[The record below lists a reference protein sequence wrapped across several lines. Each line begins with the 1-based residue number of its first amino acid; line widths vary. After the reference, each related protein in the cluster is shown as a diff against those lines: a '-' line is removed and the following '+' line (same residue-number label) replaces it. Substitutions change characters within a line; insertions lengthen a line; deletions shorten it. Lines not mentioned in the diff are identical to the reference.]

1 MTFSLPLEPS
11 VLHPRLS
18 ASSLPRLT
26 CHLLRNLPSSIPF
39 LFNYLQNVPQ
49 LLCFE
54 NDPSF
59 MGGVY
64 AGRVPPSSKFV
75 QFKSARVS
83 ACLRSI
89 PFLFTFLRTLLR
101 FFALRENATL
111 FFLSASALFAKK
123 HAGVEVPLLR
133 QEMQKGWIGR
143 GKPAP
148 P

>member
-1 MTFSLPLEPS
+1 ML
-11 VLHPRLS
+11 
-18 ASSLPRLT
+18 
-26 CHLLRNLPSSIPF
+26 
-39 LFNYLQNVPQ
+39 VPQ

-64 AGRVPPSSKFV
+64 AGRAPASSKFV

-101 FFALRENATL
+101 FFALRKSATL
-111 FFLSASALFAKK
+111 FLSVSALFAKK
-123 HAGVEVPLLR
+123 HAGVELSLEVP
-133 QEMQKGWIGR
+133 
-143 GKPAP
+143 P
-148 P
+148 PSAGNAERMD